1 MKLLVLL
8 AATLLLPG
16 CGGVECENPASD
28 EAATKHDERLV
39 GFWRLDHKASGMK
52 DDEVSGDAVFAVGR
66 QRDERGPLALAIVIL
81 DKGVLQVEQVQLR
94 ATTIG
99 TKPYVSMGGAPKA
112 DEKQG
117 GWGVMRY
124 DVPEEGTLRVL
135 AMNEGEVA
143 KDIQAGKIAGTVKE
157 AKLDNPGGTTMV
169 AVSATIDA
177 LRAYLASRGDAVF
190 KADKPLVLKRVG
202 LR

>member
-1 MKLLVLL
+1 MKVLAL
-8 AATLLLPG
+8 IAGTLLLAG

-28 EAATKHDERLV
+28 EATTKHDERLV

-52 DDEVSGDAVFAVGR
+52 DDEVFGDAVFAVGR
-66 QRDERGPLALAIVIL
+66 QRDQKGPLALAIVTL
-81 DKGVLQVEQVQLR
+81 DKGVLQVEQAQLR
-94 ATTIG
+94 ATTLG
-99 TKPYVSMGGAPKA
+99 TKPYLSMGGAPKA

-117 GWGVMRY
+117 GWWVVRY

-135 AMNEGEVA
+135 AMSEEEVA

-157 AKLDNPGGTTMV
+157 AKLDSTAMV

-190 KADKPLVLKRVG
+190 KADKPLVLKRIS